1 MRTNV
6 LLMTADRSVAAAVS
20 RALSSNGHVVTAV
33 AQDAQELFRHLSS
46 NPSVVALV
54 DLDPA
59 PSQTLSRLEQLAGR
73 FPAARFVALAGT
85 VQPELLQDAMQAGV
99 RRVLAKRSVEA
110 ELQGVLNRISPGD
123 AANAPRGDVIT
134 VLQAAGGCG
143 ATTIAANLA
152 AELSASTQPAQE
164 SQNTVVIDLDCCY
177 GALTTYFG
185 LAPLYA
191 LDHLLHYE
199 RAIDVE
205 LIRSTA
211 TLVSPQLHLLASPAT
226 TQGYRPQTPDFSRL
240 TEVIGVASRTYS
252 HTVIDAPR
260 LPAEAVA
267 ALVAGS
273 THVLLVFQ
281 LMVKDVRLARAM
293 LDWLDVLGIPRSHVI
308 PVANRYGRRPPISL
322 NDAAM
327 VLGGGAN
334 VKPLRS
340 DFPAAS
346 EAANFGKT
354 LAQSAPRSPFRKD
367 LQELITTMTLSKAA
381 K

>member
-6 LLMTADRSVAAAVS
+6 LLMTTDRSVAAAVS
-20 RALSSNGHVVTAV
+20 RALSSNGHVITAV
-33 AQDAQELFRHLSS
+33 AQDAQELLTQLNS

-54 DLDPA
+54 DLDPS

-73 FPAARFVALAGT
+73 FPAARFVALAGA
-85 VQPELLQDAMQAGV
+85 VQPDLLQDAMQAGV
-99 RRVLAKRSVEA
+99 RRVVAKQSVEA
-110 ELQGVLNRISPGD
+110 ELQGVLNRLSPGE
-123 AANAPRGDVIT
+123 AAGAPRGDVIT

-152 AELSASTQPAQE
+152 AELAATQPPQE
-164 SQNTVVIDLDCCY
+164 SQRTVVIDLDCCY

-199 RAIDVE
+199 RALDAE
-205 LIRSTA
+205 LLRSTA
-211 TLVSPQLHLLASPAT
+211 TLVSPQLHLLASPVS
-226 TQGYRPQTPDFSRL
+226 TQGYRPQSPDLSRL
-240 TEVIGVASRTYS
+240 AEVVSVASRTYRQ
-252 HTVIDAPR
+252 TVIDAPR

-293 LDWLDVLGIPRSHVI
+293 LDWLDVLGIARSHVI

-322 NDAAM
+322 SDAAM

-334 VKPLRS
+334 VKSLRS

-354 LAQSAPRSPFRKD
+354 LAQAAPRSPFRKD
-367 LQELITTMTLSKAA
+367 LQELVAELTLTKATR
-381 K
+381 

>member
-1 MRTNV
+1 M
-6 LLMTADRSVAAAVS
+6 
-20 RALSSNGHVVTAV
+20 
-33 AQDAQELFRHLSS
+33 
-46 NPSVVALV
+46 
-54 DLDPA
+54 
-59 PSQTLSRLEQLAGR
+59 
-73 FPAARFVALAGT
+73 
-85 VQPELLQDAMQAGV
+85 
-99 RRVLAKRSVEA
+99 
-110 ELQGVLNRISPGD
+110 
-123 AANAPRGDVIT
+123 
-134 VLQAAGGCG
+134 
-143 ATTIAANLA
+143 
-152 AELSASTQPAQE
+152 
-164 SQNTVVIDLDCCY
+164 
-177 GALTTYFG
+177 
-185 LAPLYA
+185 
-191 LDHLLHYE
+191 
-199 RAIDVE
+199 E

-211 TLVSPQLHLLASPAT
+211 TLVSPQLHLLASPVS
-226 TQGYRPQTPDFSRL
+226 TQGYRPQSPDFARL
-240 TEVIGVASRTYS
+240 TEVVGVASRTYG

-327 VLGGGAN
+327 VLGGGTT

-354 LAQSAPRSPFRKD
+354 LAQAAPRSPFRKD
-367 LQELITTMTLSKAA
+367 LQELVATLAQNKAA